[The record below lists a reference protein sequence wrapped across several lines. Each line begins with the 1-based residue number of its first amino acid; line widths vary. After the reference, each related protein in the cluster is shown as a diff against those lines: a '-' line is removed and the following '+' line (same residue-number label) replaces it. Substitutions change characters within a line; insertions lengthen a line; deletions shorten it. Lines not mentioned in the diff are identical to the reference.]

1 MNETLLDKVARRRMA
16 ARATSAPSDA
26 EEEPNPALTGL
37 ALSGGGVRSA
47 AFAAGALSALYHAR
61 QLQKIDLISSVSGG
75 GYVPLSV
82 MANAENC
89 SADSAFAGNR
99 LYRAIVGN
107 LHAFNSKKNHVLFR
121 SLRGLASGL
130 ALLFAIMTLFW
141 GAARW
146 LTAYSHENGAIL
158 ALLLVDGIS
167 VLFYFLLRAARRV
180 TVVSNIAAD
189 PKSMVISML
198 AINTVTLGHYIYS
211 LPAVQIAFWCAVCVV
226 WLTLLSAQKNPKN
239 QWILYSIRHGIN
251 AFVGNAKAVA
261 VGMCVLFLS
270 TIAAN
275 AVMPSLLNL
284 VVAIV
289 AATTGGLTQS
299 STAHAVFHHTELADN
314 VVIGLSALAV
324 LVALRWLF
332 TRSNARSMHE
342 PYQRYLDE
350 LLKGGSGKFSDSA
363 PDSAWFPL
371 CVANIS
377 VLWKGVHRHASISPL
392 GIELPD
398 GEHYSWDKV
407 EASSIAEYKG
417 AMALSG
423 AALDVG
429 ITTSRLYRYLM
440 TTFGINTGLW
450 LKKEQDRL
458 LSARGPWRIFDLGL
472 TFDDTV
478 SAGPRNY
485 IKAADGGHFENTGV
499 FYLLKIR
506 ASDIYCFDASYDPDD
521 AAESLRVLIARARQ
535 ELDVDIALDSDRGAV
550 LVFHLHYSDEA
561 SGTLFYVKHTR
572 VPMPGKGWGKDVS
585 SSFPNDST
593 FNQFLSEDLFD
604 AYFQLG
610 LNAARELCRV
620 IDRPARSGAAWSGP
634 HKIAA

>member
-1 MNETLLDKVARRRMA
+1 MTETLLDKVAQRRKA
-16 ARATSAPSDA
+16 ARHRFDA
-26 EEEPNPALTGL
+26 GMPDEDPQEELTGL

-47 AFAAGALSALYHAR
+47 AFSAGVLAEMYHVR
-61 QLQKIDLISSVSGG
+61 QLQDIDLISSVSGG

-82 MANAENC
+82 MANAGSC

-99 LYRAIVGN
+99 LYRAIFDN
-107 LHAFNSKKNHVLFR
+107 LHAFNSNKNHVLFR
-121 SLRGLASGL
+121 SIRGLVSGL
-130 ALLFAIMTLFW
+130 TLLFAIMALFW
-141 GAARW
+141 VFVRFVNIYSPGEDVV
-146 LTAYSHENGAIL
+146 LILLIVNCTAGLSY
-158 ALLLVDGIS
+158 ALFKS
-167 VLFYFLLRAARRV
+167 LRIFSR
-180 TVVSNIAAD
+180 IAQMTSD
-189 PKSMVISML
+189 PKSIVIPVL
-198 AINTVTLGHYIYS
+198 AINTIVVAHYIYL
-211 LPAVQIAFWCAVCVV
+211 LPPVQVAFWCALCVV
-226 WLTLLSAQKNPKN
+226 WLTLLSAQKNPKK

-251 AFVGNAKAVA
+251 AFVGNGKAA
-261 VGMCVLFLS
+261 AAGMCVLFLA
-270 TIAAN
+270 TIVAN
-275 AVMPSLLNL
+275 AIIPLLL
-284 VVAIV
+284 DVVVAFAE
-289 AATTGGLTQS
+289 AARSGFESMTVQDAAS
-299 STAHAVFHHTELADN
+299 RNAELAR
-314 VVIGLSALAV
+314 VVVVGMTALAF
-324 LVALRWLF
+324 LVTVRWLA

-350 LLKGGSGKFSDSA
+350 LLKGGAGKFSDPA

-377 VLWKGVHRHASISPL
+377 VLWKGAHRHANISPL

-398 GEHYSWDKV
+398 DQLYPWDKV
-407 EASSIAEYKG
+407 ETTSIAEYKG

-450 LKKEQDRL
+450 LTKDQDRL
-458 LSARGPWRIFDLGL
+458 LSAQGPCRIFDLAL
-472 TFDDTV
+472 TFDDRV
-478 SAGPRNY
+478 SAGKRNY
-485 IKAADGGHFENTGV
+485 IKAADGGHFDNTGV

-506 ASDIYCFDASYDPDD
+506 AATIYCFDASYDPDD
-521 AAESLRVLIARARQ
+521 TAESLRVLMARARQ

-550 LVFHLHYSDEA
+550 LVFRLHYSDQS

-572 VPMPGKGWGKDVS
+572 VPMPGKGWGRDVS

-604 AYFQLG
+604 AYYQLG

-620 IDRPARSGAAWSGP
+620 IDRPARSGTAWRGP
-634 HKIAA
+634 HRIAA